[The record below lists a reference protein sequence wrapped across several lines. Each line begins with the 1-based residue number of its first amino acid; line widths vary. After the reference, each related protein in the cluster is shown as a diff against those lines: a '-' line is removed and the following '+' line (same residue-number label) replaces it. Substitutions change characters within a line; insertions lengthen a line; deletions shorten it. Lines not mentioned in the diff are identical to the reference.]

1 MELVALKS
9 QESSIFALTNHFKTR
24 GMLPVKILNTGAF
37 RIRVAGKKTVR
48 VSFLVMIGQ
57 P

>member
-1 MELVALKS
+1 M
-9 QESSIFALTNHFKTR
+9 TNHYKKR
-24 GMLPVKILNTGAF
+24 GVLHINSINIGVL

-48 VSFLVMIGQ
+48 VSFLAMIGQ